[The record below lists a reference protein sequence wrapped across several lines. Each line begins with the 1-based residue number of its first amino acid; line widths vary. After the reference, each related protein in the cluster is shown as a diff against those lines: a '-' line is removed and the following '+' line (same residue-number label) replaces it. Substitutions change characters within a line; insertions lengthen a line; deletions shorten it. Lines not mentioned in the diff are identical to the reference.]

1 MRQKKNMNDSNPEE
15 NKNNFFR
22 RQFDDFMIDCV
33 NERFEFFKKIEENQ
47 SIKNLICRMMYSDYK
62 KNRPLMVLGDSE

>member
-1 MRQKKNMNDSNPEE
+1 MNDSNSEE
-15 NKNNFFR
+15 NKKSFFR
-22 RQFDDFMIDCV
+22 RQFDDFMIDYV

-47 SIKNLICRMMYSDYK
+47 SIKNLICQMMYSDYQ